1 MQTHHLPFSAERV
14 RGGPPGHGPARA
26 AGPATCCPSL
36 HICERAPEA
45 PGGQWPGRTWPRARP
60 STGLIISWGAGCRA
74 LMPLGSWC
82 RIAGRASALPE
93 QNPPSWHWLALTDC
107 VRWAPVRLR
116 KHGPER
122 PPNPEKWHRHGRI
135 PWRRKRRTRTPKQ
148 GPRTLGAYKW
158 PSPLHS
164 SHLGPGGRPGQAP
177 CPFPGGPEEQGRELA
192 LSLPLSPPQ
201 RASWVARRTGWPP
214 PQRGG
219 RGRPSRCGPDRRA
232 APGGRGSG
240 VTERWPW
247 LSPSNLPTCPSGT
260 LAPLGQGWGPA
271 AGAGHRGQR
280 CAGPRF
286 RSWLCR
292 LLAVTRQHS
301 NS

>member
-26 AGPATCCPSL
+26 AGPAMCCPSL

-107 VRWAPVRLR
+107 VRRAPVRLH

-122 PPNPEKWHRHGRI
+122 PLNPEKWHRHGRI

-177 CPFPGGPEEQGRELA
+177 CPLPGGPRSRAVSWLF
-192 LSLPLSPPQ
+192 LCHSPLLKEPPGSPAGQVGPLL
-201 RASWVARRTGWPP
+201 RGGAEDAPRGVGRTGG
-214 PQRGG
+214 QHLVAGG
-219 RGRPSRCGPDRRA
+219 A
-232 APGGRGSG
+232 A
-240 VTERWPW
+240 
-247 LSPSNLPTCPSGT
+247 SPS
-260 LAPLGQGWGPA
+260 
-271 AGAGHRGQR
+271 
-280 CAGPRF
+280 AGPG
-286 RSWLCR
+286 
-292 LLAVTRQHS
+292 
-301 NS
+301 